1 MKITENVSRYDD
13 FKYVLQD
20 VGSLYLGAG
29 FSYKE
34 LLEQELVPFKLK
46 AILSRYVLKEAAP
59 ETTLESQFYYLEE
72 GTFLYDVFAQLR
84 IQVKVQELG
93 KPKRRFFGN
102 AGGDEI
108 SEKRVVYRE
117 KVYSLKELAGIN
129 LARKK
134 AGGMLVREIIVS
146 KLGMMT
152 FSI

>member
-1 MKITENVSRYDD
+1 MKITENITRYDD

-29 FSYKE
+29 FSYEE
-34 LLEQELVPFKLK
+34 LLGQELVPFKLK
-46 AILSRYVLKEAAP
+46 AILSRYVLGEAAP

-72 GTFLYDVFAQLR
+72 GTFLYDVFTQLK
-84 IQVKVQELG
+84 IQVKVQEQAPKKRGHWPFG
-93 KPKRRFFGN
+93 K
-102 AGGDEI
+102 ADEV
-108 SEKRVVYRE
+108 SGKKYVYQE

-134 AGGMLVREIIVS
+134 ACGMLVREIIVS